1 MDASKVI
8 GYDGIFATRLRELM
22 KNAKATQQD
31 VAAAVGTTRQ
41 AISQY
46 ADGSVQ
52 PNIEKLYKIAEYFT
66 VSADYLLGL
75 SDVTTSNVDD
85 KAINQMLGLSE
96 KAIAR
101 LKKEVDITNE
111 YLNNFRKSEKREA
124 KPNERPYM
132 VFDTIS
138 LLLEEPLRLYYNGV
152 LEQLTQIFAHQHEKD
167 PHTFFELAQVTAGP
181 EGCFTRLVDIPNQL
195 TPMTDSDV
203 FAIRLLKLQQ
213 AITRYKN
220 EFDESM
226 SGVDNK

>member
-138 LLLEEPLRLYYNGV
+138 LLLEEPLRLDRKSV
-152 LEQLTQIFAHQHEKD
+152 
-167 PHTFFELAQVTAGP
+167 V
-181 EGCFTRLVDIPNQL
+181 
-195 TPMTDSDV
+195 
-203 FAIRLLKLQQ
+203 
-213 AITRYKN
+213 
-220 EFDESM
+220 
-226 SGVDNK
+226 